1 MDHSPARRL
10 RRIVTVTV
18 AAVGLAASTVPA
30 AQAAQAQDR
39 EGTTRVAVAPAVVA
53 KLERLNLTAAPTG
66 NSTAAPFNGT
76 VAFRFPITDVKRDG
90 NIIKHAGGARISSG
104 HEAIALKR
112 FKIKLGAGKVGAAVV
127 VNGERVGRAEVFNL
141 AESGRP
147 GLGDVR
153 LTLTR
158 AAAGAVNSTFG
169 APAFDA
175 GDNFGFATVNLD

>member
-53 KLERLNLTAAPTG
+53 KLERLNLAAAPTG

-112 FKIKLGAGKVGAAVV
+112 FKIKMGAGKVGAAVV